1 MTALA
6 LASIAFNRPH
16 LVKEQIRLLRK
27 YLDEDFTYSVVDN
40 STSDTKAAEI
50 AAVCAEAG
58 VPYHRVT
65 FGEHVPALQWA
76 WDEVVAKSGAP
87 YGGLLDHDIFPVRP
101 THLVSLIE
109 PAGFLGCGQ
118 RHGPTDRLYLWP
130 GWAFFSFEWL
140 NGRRVDWDGI
150 RGDEKA
156 NDGDTGSAMWPLF
169 AAEDWPLLYRVRH
182 SYESIRRPDDYGL
195 QSFGIEHM
203 GDWVHLTNGS
213 GWMAIPNPREREALT
228 HEMLAAL

>member
-16 LVKEQIRLLRK
+16 LIREQIRLLRK
-27 YLDEDFTYSVVDN
+27 YLDEDFTYTVVDN
-40 STSDTKAAEI
+40 STKESASEEI
-50 AAVCAEAG
+50 AAICAEAD
-58 VPYHRVT
+58 VRHDRVR

-76 WDEVVAKSGAP
+76 WDNVIVPSGAP
-87 YGGLLDHDIFPVRP
+87 YGGLLDHDIFPTKK

-118 RHGPTDRLYLWP
+118 RHGPSDKLYLWP
-130 GWAFFSFEWL
+130 GWCFFSFAWL
-140 NGRRVDWDGI
+140 NGRHVDWDGI
-150 RGDEKA
+150 RGDAKA
-156 NDGDTGSAMWPLF
+156 DDGDTGSAMWPLF
-169 AAEDWPLLYRVRH
+169 SETDWPLLYRVKH

-195 QSFGIEHM
+195 QSFGVEYM
-203 GDWVHLTNGS
+203 SDWLHFSNGS
-213 GWMAIPNPREREALT
+213 NWLAIPDPLGREKIL